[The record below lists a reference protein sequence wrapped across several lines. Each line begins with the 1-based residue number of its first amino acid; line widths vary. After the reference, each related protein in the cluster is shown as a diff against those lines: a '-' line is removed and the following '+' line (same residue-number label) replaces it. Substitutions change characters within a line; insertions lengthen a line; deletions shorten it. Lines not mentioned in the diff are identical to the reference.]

1 MSDLQGQG
9 VSLWRGVQDL
19 HVECD
24 SSPTGYGSKKGL
36 GMGSAKTKV
45 KECGKSRGVGRA
57 TSPLNPEVCP

>member
-9 VSLWRGVQDL
+9 MSVCRGVQDL

-36 GMGSAKTKV
+36 VVGNPKTEVKV
-45 KECGKSRGVGRA
+45 CGRCREVG
-57 TSPLNPEVCP
+57 